1 MPLWLD
7 CLRSK
12 GSLREG
18 NKKPESAE
26 CPLFSSFLL
35 GLFRPPPP
43 TTIVW
48 CCFHTR
54 FQRKE
59 WLKVGFI
66 QYFFIGFCKMTRMH
80 RSLRKNGNSQD
91 LFSFLSEVGE
101 NCGAH
106 IILQS
111 ILEMHV
117 SYCTAI
123 NYQLDPLTVII
134 YFKQDIKI
142 EKGKQMFTLTM
153 PNVRVKSFT
162 NIHYQRD
169 RTAFVRKLW
178 PHFGVLMTKK
188 DSISVQNLSK
198 GWLWVKMSPL
208 QRPCDSHHCRTLWA
222 ILWSCVW
229 GYYYLGKVYL
239 MRIEII

>member
-1 MPLWLD
+1 
-7 CLRSK
+7 
-12 GSLREG
+12 
-18 NKKPESAE
+18 
-26 CPLFSSFLL
+26 
-35 GLFRPPPP
+35 
-43 TTIVW
+43 
-48 CCFHTR
+48 
-54 FQRKE
+54 
-59 WLKVGFI
+59 
-66 QYFFIGFCKMTRMH
+66 MH

-123 NYQLDPLTVII
+123 NYKLDPLTVII

-162 NIHYQRD
+162 NIHDQKD
-169 RTAFVRKLW
+169 RTAFVRKL
-178 PHFGVLMTKK
+178 
-188 DSISVQNLSK
+188 
-198 GWLWVKMSPL
+198 
-208 QRPCDSHHCRTLWA
+208 
-222 ILWSCVW
+222 
-229 GYYYLGKVYL
+229 
-239 MRIEII
+239 